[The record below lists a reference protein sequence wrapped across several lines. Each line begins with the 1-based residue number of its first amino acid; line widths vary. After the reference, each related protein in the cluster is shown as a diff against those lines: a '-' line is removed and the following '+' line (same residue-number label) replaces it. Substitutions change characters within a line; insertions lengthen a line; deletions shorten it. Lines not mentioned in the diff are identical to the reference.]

1 MVGVKD
7 PALGNVDVDGPPRP
21 DFSAS
26 PPRFLIV
33 GAGSRGQCYANAID
47 TVSNGVVAAVAE
59 PLRFK
64 RELLGRKHSWGPD
77 GGRKE
82 GQSFANWREF
92 VEYEQKRRER
102 VAAGE
107 ANVPPGVDGAFVC
120 VLDEMHREVV
130 VGLAALDIHIM
141 CEKPLA
147 TNLADCLA
155 MYRALKPLQGQ
166 KIFSI
171 GHVLRYSPHN
181 LMLRKLLVE
190 DRILGEIN
198 SAVHTEPVGWWHFTH
213 SFVRGNWRNEKTSA
227 PSLLTKSC
235 HDIDLLLWLLCSP
248 EKAGQGEPHLP
259 EHISSTGDVQFFK
272 RSRKPAAAGSATNC
286 TKCPLGDSGCK
297 YSAKNIY
304 LGDTIGLGRGNTKWP
319 IDIVVHDIED
329 YKTQDERVT
338 AMTKV
343 LEEDWD
349 ENTPAD
355 VVSSRN
361 WFGRCVFE
369 TDNNVCDDQFV
380 TITWPESNRPAKRVT
395 FHMAAQ
401 TKRQCERFSRFYGE
415 HGEIYADSRTIV
427 FEDFNTGETK
437 TFEPRL
443 EDLGHGGGDKGLTR
457 QFVLACDMVK
467 NHAWHAEKAQNE
479 FVGCTLDEVI
489 RSHALVFAAEE
500 ARVDNKVVDW
510 QKYWDDNVVKA
521 S

>member
-1 MVGVKD
+1 M
-7 PALGNVDVDGPPRP
+7 
-21 DFSAS
+21 
-26 PPRFLIV
+26 
-33 GAGSRGQCYANAID
+33 
-47 TVSNGVVAAVAE
+47 
-59 PLRFK
+59 
-64 RELLGRKHSWGPD
+64 
-77 GGRKE
+77 
-82 GQSFANWREF
+82 
-92 VEYEQKRRER
+92 
-102 VAAGE
+102 
-107 ANVPPGVDGAFVC
+107 
-120 VLDEMHREVV
+120 
-130 VGLAALDIHIM
+130 
-141 CEKPLA
+141 
-147 TNLADCLA
+147 
-155 MYRALKPLQGQ
+155 
-166 KIFSI
+166 
-171 GHVLRYSPHN
+171 
-181 LMLRKLLVE
+181 
-190 DRILGEIN
+190 
-198 SAVHTEPVGWWHFTH
+198 
-213 SFVRGNWRNEKTSA
+213 
-227 PSLLTKSC
+227 
-235 HDIDLLLWLLCSP
+235 
-248 EKAGQGEPHLP
+248 
-259 EHISSTGDVQFFK
+259 
-272 RSRKPAAAGSATNC
+272 
-286 TKCPLGDSGCK
+286 
-297 YSAKNIY
+297 
-304 LGDTIGLGRGNTKWP
+304 
-319 IDIVVHDIED
+319 HDIED